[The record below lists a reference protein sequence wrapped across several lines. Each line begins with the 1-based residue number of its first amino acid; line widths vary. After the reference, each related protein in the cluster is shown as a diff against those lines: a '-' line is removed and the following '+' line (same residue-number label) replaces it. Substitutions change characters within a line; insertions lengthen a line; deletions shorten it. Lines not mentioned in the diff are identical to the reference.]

1 MFLKMNNLTEAL
13 EKKYSIEKNDKQTLN
28 ESVKMNEKFDDSMPK
43 WLKDRI
49 AYSSISSGDSS
60 VKNPLNSRRRRTRSG
75 NPFAADIKYP
85 NQFRITGQKNRST
98 GESGGE
104 LGLARQFLNQGVDI
118 SKIKIHEAPI
128 PDKIPRRTK
137 NQQIIP
143 IFHLPNGQ
151 VWAVGINDR
160 EEYQMTREPFSRSKQ
175 QVLDD
180 CVDYAYIDLN
190 DENIDTVGEIRK
202 KRAELKQE
210 LNKIPN
216 YYRNDSWNNWD
227 ADKSGYSNKVN
238 TKRYKEIA
246 KKLKYKKLPS
256 LIEDCGIQITEYKEQ
271 ITDILEELDMFED
284 DSKTNGILNK
294 LIDAL
299 RNLRDANTCYT
310 DALSA
315 LDRFNNEPDQTY
327 IADNV
332 IDCIKRAQREL
343 SIIDNKLKAYM
354 KITADW

>member
-1 MFLKMNNLTEAL
+1 MFLKMNNLTESL
-13 EKKYSIEKNDKQTLN
+13 EKKYFIEKNDKQTLN
-28 ESVKMNEKFDDSMPK
+28 ESVKMNEKFSDSMPK

-60 VKNPLNSRRRRTRSG
+60 VKNPLNSRRRRTRGG
-75 NPFAADIKYP
+75 NPFAADTKYP
-85 NQFRITGQKNRST
+85 NQVRITGQKNRST
-98 GESGGE
+98 GEHGPE

-118 SKIKIHEAPI
+118 SKVKIYEAPI

-160 EEYQMTREPFSRSKQ
+160 EEYAGTYEPFSRSKQ

-210 LNKIPN
+210 LSEIPN
-216 YYRNDSWNNWD
+216 YYREDSWD
-227 ADKSGYSNKVN
+227 TDKSGYSNSVN
-238 TKRYKEIA
+238 TRRYKEIA
-246 KKLKYKKLPS
+246 KKLKYKKLPK
-256 LIEDCGIQITEYKEQ
+256 LVEDCGIQITEYKEQ
-271 ITDILEELDMFED
+271 IADILEEIDILENN
-284 DSKTNGILNK
+284 SETNNLLSN
-294 LIDAL
+294 LSTAMND
-299 RNLRDANTCYT
+299 LRDANDFYVK
-310 DALSA
+310 ALRS
-315 LDRFNNEPDQTY
+315 LDRFNDTPDKTY
-327 IADNV
+327 LANDV
-332 IDCIKRAQREL
+332 LQEIKYAQREL
-343 SIIDNKLKAYM
+343 SYIENILKHYM
-354 KITADW
+354 KVTANW

>member
-13 EKKYSIEKNDKQTLN
+13 EKKYSIEKNNKQTLN
-28 ESVKMNEKFDDSMPK
+28 ESVKINEKFDDSMPK

-49 AYSSISSGDSS
+49 AYSSISSGNAI
-60 VKNPLNSRRRRTRSG
+60 VKNPFNPRRNRGSG
-75 NPFAADIKYP
+75 RWLADLKYP
-85 NQFRITGQKNRST
+85 DQVQITGQKNRST
-98 GESGGE
+98 GESGTK

-160 EEYQMTREPFSRSKQ
+160 EEYWMTHEPFSRSRQ

-202 KRAELKQE
+202 KRAELKNE

-216 YYRNDSWNNWD
+216 YYRDNSWNNFG
-227 ADKSGYSNKVN
+227 ADKSGYRNEVN

-246 KKLKYKKLPS
+246 KKLKYKKLPK

-284 DSKTNGILNK
+284 DSKTTGILNK
-294 LIDAL
+294 LSDAL
-299 RNLRDANTCYT
+299 RNLRDANTYYK
-310 DALSA
+310 DALDN
-315 LDRFNNEPDQTY
+315 LDSFNQYPDQTY

-332 IDCIKRAQREL
+332 IDYIKHAQREL
-343 SIIDNKLKAYM
+343 SGIESKLNNYM
-354 KITADW
+354 KVTANW